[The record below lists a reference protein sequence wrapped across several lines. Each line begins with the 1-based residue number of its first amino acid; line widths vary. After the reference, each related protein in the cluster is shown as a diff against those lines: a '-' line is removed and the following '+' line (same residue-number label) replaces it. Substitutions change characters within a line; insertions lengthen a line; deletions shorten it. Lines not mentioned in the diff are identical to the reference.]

1 MQMRVGWCA
10 AVVTVAIAASG
21 CHDKYKAGGE
31 LHGREVVL
39 RREVEG
45 LRVLAARLE
54 RHEPMLP
61 AGDAIVAIDDTLV
74 RDMIRAQLPL
84 DADVEGYH
92 LRLERVDVSF
102 RGSPVV
108 RLQGTLHPLRQP
120 SLEAEVEVIGALEQI
135 EVVPGQSTLKSRIA
149 IDHLGIAKAAGLESY
164 LRGSTLD
171 EVARELRI
179 QIKDRIPVVQ
189 IPVNVQQVIA
199 LPAVTRGPARIDGA
213 MLPLKAAVSQ
223 VVAVRGRLWIAVHF
237 EPGVVTKTADAPDV
251 ADASTAGAGVSF
263 ADDEAAGTAA
273 RSSGHKGK

>member
-1 MQMRVGWCA
+1 MQMGVGWGA
-10 AVVTVAIAASG
+10 AVVTLALAAAG
-21 CHDKYKAGGE
+21 CQDKYRAGGE
-31 LHGREVVL
+31 LHGQEVVL

-45 LRVLAARLE
+45 LRALAKRLE

-61 AGDAIVAIDDTLV
+61 AGDAVVAIDDTLV

-92 LRLERVDVSF
+92 IQLARVDVGF
-102 RGSPVV
+102 RGSPMV
-108 RLQGTLHPLRQP
+108 RLQGTLHPLEQP
-120 SLEAEVEVIGALEQI
+120 GLEAEVEVIGVLEQI
-135 EVVPGQSTLKSRIA
+135 EVAPGQSTLKARIA
-149 IDHLGIAKAAGLESY
+149 IDHLSIAKAAGLESF

-171 EVARELRI
+171 EVARELRL

-189 IPVNVQQVIA
+189 IPVKVQEDIR

-213 MLPLKAAVSQ
+213 VLPLKAAVSQ

-251 ADASTAGAGVSF
+251 ADASTAGAGVSL

-273 RSSGHKGK
+273 KSPGHKGK